1 MQSSGKGDRILSHRE
16 MGKGAP
22 DHSIQI
28 AEVNP
33 VLLAAAL
40 QLQLRSARHLHSLS
54 FYSTISGGPMRYS
67 LVSKHGR
74 ITDGALVAALTQ
86 ALTRRGVGFKVAV
99 ETAARLQAGETVQGV
114 EIELVFSRDE
124 FESEMETHGIHA
136 EWGGGEPREP
146 FTLNLMPD
154 QARWRG
160 VWPKAVASALKT
172 HGLPEDE
179 ADDLGMRLAAGN
191 SVDGVVLRWVPSRD
205 EHLVIEHL
213 EGYGARVTKVAG
225 G

>member
-1 MQSSGKGDRILSHRE
+1 MQSSGKGDRILSHPE

-28 AEVNP
+28 AKVNP
-33 VLLAAAL
+33 ALLAL

-136 EWGGGEPREP
+136 EWEGGEPREP
-146 FTLNLMPD
+146 FTLNLI
-154 QARWRG
+154 
-160 VWPKAVASALKT
+160 
-172 HGLPEDE
+172 
-179 ADDLGMRLAAGN
+179 AG
-191 SVDGVVLRWVPSRD
+191 SSP
-205 EHLVIEHL
+205 L
-213 EGYGARVTKVAG
+213 EGCVAEGGRQCVKDPRVAG
-225 G
+225 RRSRRSRNAIGGGK